1 MSVVTG
7 VGSGASP
14 IPVGSPARLAGS
26 MNGQSAPHTPSAPPP
41 PPSGG
46 FFDSVRRLGIWRS
59 QDRWGAGVAAGI
71 AQRYGLDP
79 ILVRGLFVVATM
91 FGGLGLVLYGV
102 AWALLPEASDGRIH
116 LEQAVRGHFDIA
128 LAGALAVLIIGL
140 SRPVFWWSASWWAV
154 PWVVVLAGIIAVV
167 VVSRDGAGRTAP
179 PAAAAFPPPGTPGPP
194 YTPPPRP
201 DDATGAAPDTEPEP
215 VFGAAGADS
224 TQPGTTSRPAY
235 DIPEDHVS
243 HPPTTT
249 GPTSPDSDT
258 HGDVA
263 GLLPSAATEPVAAH
277 GPGVT
282 EQLPEDDPTTPT
294 EPVTASADEAWTDG
308 TEERAGWGAGS
319 GWGSGGGWD
328 AGGPGSPVPPQP
340 PLPAQPPVPGPGSR
354 TTNLV
359 LAVSLLGAAGVAL
372 AHQQGVLDG
381 NAWLIGGGAVLT
393 LLGLGVLVSGVRGR
407 TQGGLGVL
415 ALLLAL
421 LMVPAAAATA
431 ALPGFARLGS
441 TATTWAGD
449 PTWAPTTADH
459 AETGYSLVAGEL
471 VVDLTLLDTDADVTI
486 PVGVTFGNLH
496 VIVPDEGD
504 VTIHAR
510 VGGGEVVG
518 RLGEDWDGPGLP
530 AWGSTR
536 TESSLTNGVGVST
549 TLSRDGDGRG
559 PEIVVD
565 AEVSFGQIHIEEMS

>member
-1 MSVVTG
+1 
-7 VGSGASP
+7 
-14 IPVGSPARLAGS
+14 
-26 MNGQSAPHTPSAPPP
+26 MNGQSAPHTPSPP
-41 PPSGG
+41 PPSPPGG

-167 VVSRDGAGRTAP
+167 VVSRDGRTRTAP
-179 PAAAAFPPPGTPGPP
+179 AATAAGSPGPSYPPPPHPGHPAGAAAFVQ
-194 YTPPPRP
+194 P
-201 DDATGAAPDTEPEP
+201 DPTSTAADAAQSGSA
-215 VFGAAGADS
+215 
-224 TQPGTTSRPAY
+224 SRPAY

-243 HPPTTT
+243 RPPSTT
-249 GPTSPDSDT
+249 GEPASPPG
-258 HGDVA
+258 HVA
-263 GLLPSAATEPVAAH
+263 GLLPAGAATEPLTASAPH
-277 GPGVT
+277 GPDVT
-282 EQLPEDDPTTPT
+282 QQLPDDQPTYAPT
-294 EPVTASADEAWTDG
+294 EPLAAPDVTQQLPGDHPAAPESSTASADEAWTDG
-308 TEERAGWGAGS
+308 TEERAGWAGSGWGS
-319 GWGSGGGWD
+319 GWGSGGGWN
-328 AGGPGSPVPPQP
+328 AGEPGTPGPPRPPVPV
-340 PLPAQPPVPGPGSR
+340 QPPVPGPGSR

-359 LAVSLLGAAGVAL
+359 LALSLLGAAGVAL
-372 AHQQGVLDG
+372 AHQQGALDG
-381 NAWLIGGGAVLT
+381 NAWLVGGGAVLT
-393 LLGLGVLVSGVRGR
+393 LLGLGVLVSGMRGR

-421 LMVPAAAATA
+421 VMVPAAAATA

-441 TATTWAGD
+441 SATTWAGD

-459 AETGYSLVAGEL
+459 ASAGYSLVAGEL
-471 VVDLTLLDTDADVTI
+471 VVDLSDLDADEDVTI

-496 VIVPDEGD
+496 LIVPEDGD
-504 VTIHAR
+504 VTVHAS

-530 AWGSTR
+530 MSGSG
-536 TESSLTNGVGVST
+536 EQSLTNGAGVNAMF
-549 TLSRDGDGRG
+549 SRDDDGRG

-565 AEVSFGQIHIEEMS
+565 AEVSFGQIHIEETS